1 MPRVRHDPHRTASLA
16 GETIMIGRLR
26 FARSFLTAEREYA
39 LRRAVNMVMPVAH
52 RSRHDYVI
60 HACVWKSASQWVRMV
75 LSDPRVY
82 RHSGLQP
89 MPCDAE
95 TWKTLVEQDWSV
107 PRRRIVTPVYAT
119 YASVKT
125 ALAAHGGVSF
135 FVKRDPRD
143 LLVSRYFSR
152 LSAHPLSPKIA
163 QLRKELEGMSERDGL
178 IHVLGDFQPI
188 ASILDSWSRIDG
200 TPDPRVV
207 VTSYEALTGVDGAP
221 AWRAVL
227 DHCDI
232 RLTDA
237 EIEALL
243 ERYSFKNLSGGRE
256 AGEEVKSHKY
266 RKGQAGDWLN
276 YFDDD
281 LKTAFVAATGDLTER
296 LGYRW

>member
-1 MPRVRHDPHRTASLA
+1 
-16 GETIMIGRLR
+16 MIGRLR
-26 FARSFLTAEREYA
+26 FARSFLTTEREYA

-89 MPCDAE
+89 MPCDADA
-95 TWKTLVEQDWSV
+95 WKTQVEGTWSV
-107 PRRRIVTPVYAT
+107 PRRRVVTPVYAP
-119 YASVKT
+119 YPSVSQ
-125 ALAAHGGVSF
+125 ALDAHGGVTF

-152 LSAHPLSPKIA
+152 LSAHPLSPRIA

-178 IHVLGDFQPI
+178 IHVLADFAPI
-188 ASILDSWSRIDG
+188 ASILDSWSRIDRER
-200 TPDPRVV
+200 DPRVLL
-207 VTSYEALTGVDGAP
+207 TSYEALTAADGKL
-221 AWRAVL
+221 AWRSVL
-227 DHCDI
+227 EHCDVQ
-232 RLTDA
+232 LSDA
-237 EIEALL
+237 EIAVLL

-276 YFDDD
+276 YFDAD
-281 LKTAFVAATGDLTER
+281 LKAAFLAATGDLTER